1 MLHRKYYR
9 EFAKIIGESKDKK
22 EIIEKFE
29 DFFAGDNPNFDRYVF
44 RKAVSEAQAKRMAE
58 VL

>member
-1 MLHRKYYR
+1 MLSRKYYR
-9 EFAKIIGESKDKK
+9 EFAKIIGESKDKE
-22 EIIEKFE
+22 EIIQRFE
-29 DFFAGDNPNFDRYVF
+29 DLFAEDNPNFDRYVF